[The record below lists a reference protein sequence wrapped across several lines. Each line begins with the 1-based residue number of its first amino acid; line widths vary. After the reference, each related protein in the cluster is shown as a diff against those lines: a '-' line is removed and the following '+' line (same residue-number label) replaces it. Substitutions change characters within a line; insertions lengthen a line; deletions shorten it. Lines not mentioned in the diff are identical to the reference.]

1 MKYCKARLH
10 ESTSQGR
17 HTTYN
22 YVTLADIVEFH
33 GQTFTQQWQFFA
45 SKKRLKY
52 DYEWVTAFL
61 PRDLDISNRAGQE
74 KVLET
79 SIHQ

>member
-45 SKKRLKY
+45 SKKKPLSINEQPAY
-52 DYEWVTAFL
+52 YYMDYKDCALTTEL
-61 PRDLDISNRAGQE
+61 YMQ
-74 KVLET
+74 
-79 SIHQ
+79 